1 MNNLNPESK
10 LYFYKLVADSGGA
23 PCVTEELLSLAICK
37 PMIRSTAKAGD
48 VIFGF
53 AANALH
59 KDNRLIYIAVIKD
72 NLGTGRYFR
81 EHVYM
86 NRDDCI
92 YRWQDR
98 EFVIRSD
105 ARFHETGANLEH
117 DLGAP
122 PDYARANVLLS
133 DDFRYFGGSGA
144 FNYKDEFLE
153 IKAAV
158 E

>member
-1 MNNLNPESK
+1 MNNLNPEAK

-23 PCVTEELLSLAICK
+23 PCVTQEFLSLAICK

-59 KDNRLIYIAVIKD
+59 KDNRLIYIAVVKE

-92 YRWQDR
+92 TDGKIVNSSSEAMR
-98 EFVIRSD
+98 V
-105 ARFHETGANLEH
+105 
-117 DLGAP
+117 
-122 PDYARANVLLS
+122 
-133 DDFRYFGGSGA
+133 
-144 FNYKDEFLE
+144 
-153 IKAAV
+153 
-158 E
+158 